1 MTRSPSL
8 LVSQIGSPRNEAS
21 EGVYTDLI
29 VVGVVGV
36 VVVVVV
42 GGGGGVGGAGEV
54 AGAGAVGVGAAVA
67 AAIATSSAFPSQH
80 GYVPFHLLFCLNKGT
95 PKSERKQVWGL
106 GTKHPANRTVRP
118 SLECV
123 CGVPSTL

>member
-29 VVGVVGV
+29 VVGVV
-36 VVVVVV
+36 VVVVV
-42 GGGGGVGGAGEV
+42 GGGGEV

>member
-8 LVSQIGSPRNEAS
+8 LVSQIGSPKNEAS

-29 VVGVVGV
+29 VVGVV
-36 VVVVVV
+36 VVVVV
-42 GGGGGVGGAGEV
+42 GGGVGGGGEV
-54 AGAGAVGVGAAVA
+54 AGAGAVGVGAVVA
-67 AAIATSSAFPSQH
+67 AAIATSSAFASQH